1 MQIIFMTPG
10 SGDNFYCENCL
21 RDKAVI
27 MALREAGCDAMSLPM
42 YLHPQM
48 QDTAPP
54 TDVPIFFGGV
64 NVFLQ
69 QHSWLFRRTPRWLD
83 RLLDSRWLLKLAAR
97 KAGMTTPAELG
108 RTTLSML
115 RGEQGR
121 QAKELDRLAGYLADV
136 LSPDVIVLS
145 NALLLGTARRIKDT
159 LNCALV
165 CMLQDEHEFIDSLP
179 GEFPEQVWGLMRERA
194 QHVDMFV
201 AGSRYYADLMSTR
214 LGLDDARVR
223 VVYNGIDPEGYVPTG
238 APPSPPVIGFL
249 SRLYPP
255 KGLDLLAEAFV
266 RIKRTDALGDA
277 RLLIAGGQTGADAKF
292 VKTVRRTLDRAGVGG
307 DVQWLDDFDHDAKRR
322 FLPALSVMCVPDRVG
337 PAAGLFV
344 IESMLAGV
352 PVLEPANGVFPE
364 LIDAT
369 GGGVL
374 FEPDNVDDLT
384 EKLTALLTDRQGT
397 HRLGQAAR
405 TGAMKHFTA
414 QAAAAGLA
422 AVFHEVTQTPEN

>member
-27 MALREAGCDAMSLPM
+27 MALREAGHDAMSLPM

-83 RLLDSRWLLKLAAR
+83 RLLDSRRLLKFAAKR
-97 KAGMTTPAELG
+97 AGMTTPGELG
-108 RTTLSML
+108 RTTVSML
-115 RGEQGR
+115 QGR
-121 QAKELDRLAGYLADV
+121 QGKQVKELDRLVGYLGGA

-145 NALLLGTARRIKDT
+145 NALLLGMAGTIKQT
-159 LNCALV
+159 VGCRLL
-165 CMLQDEHEFIDSLP
+165 CMLQDEHDFVDSLP
-179 GEFPEQVWGLMRERA
+179 GDFPDQVWGLMRRRA
-194 QHVDMFV
+194 DDVDLFV
-201 AGSRYYADLMSTR
+201 AGSRYYADLMSER
-214 LGLDDARVR
+214 LGLDDSRVR
-223 VVYNGIDPEGYVPTG
+223 VVYNGVDPTGYVP
-238 APPSPPVIGFL
+238 ADEPPAAPVIGFL
-249 SRLYPP
+249 SRLYPQ

-266 RIKRTDALGDA
+266 RIKGNPALSNA
-277 RLLIAGGQTGADAKF
+277 RLLIAGGQTGADAAF
-292 VKTVRRTLDRAGVGG
+292 VKTVRRALDRAGVAD
-307 DVQWLDDFDHDAKRR
+307 DVEWLDDFDRDAKRR

-337 PAAGLFV
+337 AAAGLFV
-344 IESMLAGV
+344 VESMLAGV
-352 PVLEPANGVFPE
+352 PAVEPACGVFPE

-374 FEPDNVDDLT
+374 FDPGNVEDLT
-384 EKLTALLTDRQGT
+384 AKLTDLLTDRPALA
-397 HRLGQAAR
+397 RLGGAAR

-414 QAAAAGLA
+414 QAAAAELA
-422 AVFHEVTQTPEN
+422 KIFSEVTRATP